1 MSVWGGLI
9 ARDVTEMA
17 TDGDAEDVAELAE
30 VIGPMLDRYGLAM
43 PSTDATLL
51 EAARRYWIPCPAS
64 CRGAV
69 VDLVDTCGV
78 SVGGSGLVIVDD
90 GALAVVTSY
99 VPGLS
104 PLALGTLYGT
114 ALYAVNIGAIARIE
128 APTRDSWCA
137 VLKDGKRVPVSRS
150 GYAKLKELMR

>member
-43 PSTDATLL
+43 PSADATLL
-51 EAARRYWIPCPAS
+51 EAARRYWVPCPVS

-90 GALAVVTSY
+90 GPALSDGQRRAMKRLLKMTPRGTRIPWVEAWRHASPDSGRI
-99 VPGLS
+99 PGRITRITR
-104 PLALGTLYGT
+104 ALHQAAADL
-114 ALYAVNIGAIARIE
+114 
-128 APTRDSWCA
+128 
-137 VLKDGKRVPVSRS
+137 
-150 GYAKLKELMR
+150 

>member
-43 PSTDATLL
+43 PNTDATLL
-51 EAARRYWIPCPAS
+51 EAARRYWVPCPVS

-90 GALAVVTSY
+90 GALAVVGWADVAVAGAY
-99 VPGLS
+99 LGPGV
-104 PLALGTLYGT
+104 T
-114 ALYAVNIGAIARIE
+114 ARPEIIR
-128 APTRDSWCA
+128 
-137 VLKDGKRVPVSRS
+137 
-150 GYAKLKELMR
+150 